1 MQEAERRTA
10 EELRAHR
17 PELVEPFLAQLPKAR
32 AVALERLVS
41 VLVREGVGAV
51 RTGAARAADDPTAD
65 VPESVG
71 LVADVVPSTATGRLS
86 LAAPPLFRRPDGR
99 QRQLTHPVE
108 AWHLLVEHDL
118 VEQGVVEQ
126 GVVEQEV
133 AEQEVAEQWQQE
145 DVEKVADDLADSVCH
160 HALALAGA
168 AQRFADDEDGCAP
181 DGSVSA
187 LQRARRAPSPLAFFE
202 QSVVDGHP
210 AHHSSKSRRGIASGE
225 TPDVS
230 PEWGCRFDAPLVAV
244 ALSHVTRA
252 SADDAG
258 TPSPRGLVDHLRTEH
273 PDTVAAAQEELRS
286 AGLDPA
292 TYELIP
298 AHPWQARA
306 VLPEKFAAHLRAR
319 TVVPLA
325 AAIPA
330 RPLMSSRTL
339 APAPSS
345 ITPFP
350 AHIKT
355 SVDLRLTMAVRGVS
369 RYAVEN
375 GPAMTRL
382 LETVFDREAHFG
394 GRLLLQPERAAAGFL
409 AQAESDT
416 ALQSS
421 LGAILR
427 DSPESG
433 LAEGEIALPVAALY
447 SASPSTGEL
456 LVGEVLDELVAAR
469 RLPSRPE
476 AAQVFA
482 DEYADLALPGLLTLL
497 SRYGIALEAHPQN
510 TVLVLRDGAP
520 VRLLVRDL
528 GGARVL
534 PERLRAQGFEVD
546 LRPGSPV
553 IAADERELR
562 DKLHYSLVTNH
573 LGELLAALEQS
584 SGAAQRPL
592 WTPFARAAVTAFDAL
607 DGSEKDR
614 EALLDA
620 PLPVKTFLRMRL
632 AGAVTDSAYVAGP
645 NPLRPEEHLADACEA
660 RTGAEIRIAGF
671 LAGDQPHLL
680 AAFHRNLPRARR
692 QGLAALIANVLRE
705 ELVSAGPPGD
715 DGVIRVDLP
724 SGASPEQQLEV
735 RVQREFAFGHLQVSE
750 VRIVGQ
756 GRTAGRD
763 RAAERGREL
772 THPVELLDLL
782 ERNSPQPWC
791 ELTAEVDESTANLAM
806 SYACSVHRHG
816 ELSALARRLDATGA
830 DQLAL
835 RAQRSDPA
843 HVPRLTGRSLDPH
856 LLFDRLCTEGHNL
869 HPWGR
874 SRWGL
879 SPASTFRYAPD
890 CAGEARLALVA
901 VHGDHL
907 LNSTDDEGRDIGEL
921 LFDHFPD
928 LGAQARRALSE
939 QLPEQSDVDAYRF
952 VPVHA
957 WQARHKVPTGYAEE
971 IASGIVVALCEPQ
984 LPATPTVSLR
994 TVVTEPGRHGR
1005 RLVVKTALDVLITTS
1020 RRSISPATTDNGP
1033 RISRVL
1039 DRLVAEDPL
1048 LRARARVVRELAGAC
1063 WQPPGSAGSD
1073 EWRRRNLSALCREDP
1088 GEHAAD
1094 DELAITGCALYAP
1107 SPVTGRAVLADL
1119 VASYRS
1125 AQALDPRAAALDV
1138 LEQYADLL
1146 LTTALT
1152 LLVTCGIGLEAH
1164 LQNTLVV
1171 WRDGR
1176 PVRLLLRDFAGI
1188 RVHGPRL
1195 CALGTGYRPHP
1206 ESIVVVDDVDTARNR
1221 VYYSAVQANLAEIIR
1236 TSCVEFGLD
1245 ELDCWRV
1252 VRERADGVFAE
1263 LARRG
1268 GETAKRAEAD
1278 REALGER
1285 VLQQKAFVRTRLE
1298 PATARADQQ
1307 VPNPLRA
1314 ADEVRTAEA
1323 SDTE

>member
-17 PELVEPFLAQLPKAR
+17 PDLVEPFLAQLPKAR

-51 RTGAARAADDPTAD
+51 RTAGDPTADDPTAED
-65 VPESVG
+65 PAAIG
-71 LVADVVPSTATGRLS
+71 LVADVVPITATGRLS
-86 LAAPPLFRRPDGR
+86 LAAPPRFRHPDGR
-99 QRQLTHPVE
+99 EQQLTHPVE
-108 AWHLLVEHDL
+108 TWNLLVEHDL
-118 VEQGVVEQ
+118 VEQGMAERGQ
-126 GVVEQEV
+126 QQEV
-133 AEQEVAEQWQQE
+133 
-145 DVEKVADDLADSVCH
+145 EKIADDLADSVCH

-168 AQRFADDEDGCAP
+168 ARRFADDDDGCP
-181 DGSVSA
+181 PSGSTSA
-187 LQRARRAPSPLAFFE
+187 LQRARRASSPLAFFE

-225 TPDVS
+225 TPDVG
-230 PEWGCRFDAPLVAV
+230 PEWGCRFDVPLVAV

-252 SADDAG
+252 SADDTG
-258 TPSPRGLVDHLRTEH
+258 TSSPRGLVEHLRTEH
-273 PDTVAAAQEELRS
+273 PDTVTAAEEELRS
-286 AGLDPA
+286 TGLDPA
-292 TYELIP
+292 EHELIP
-298 AHPWQARA
+298 AHPWQVRA
-306 VLPEKFAAHLRAR
+306 VLLEKFAAHLRSR

-339 APAPSS
+339 APAPSAV
-345 ITPFP
+345 TRFP

-382 LETVFDREAHFG
+382 LDAVLDREAHFG

-409 AQAESDT
+409 AQAESDS

-469 RLPSRPE
+469 QLTSRSE

-482 DEYADLALPGLLTLL
+482 DEHADLALPGLLTLL
-497 SRYGIALEAHPQN
+497 TRYGIALEAHPQN

-573 LGELLAALEQS
+573 LGELLAALGQA

-592 WTPFARAAVTAFDAL
+592 WTPFARAAKTAFSALDKAEVDSDAL
-607 DGSEKDR
+607 LG
-614 EALLDA
+614 A

-632 AGAVTDSAYVAGP
+632 AGAVTDSGYVPGP
-645 NPLRPEEHLADACEA
+645 NPLRPEERIGDTCEA

-692 QGLAALIANVLRE
+692 QGLEALVANVLRE
-705 ELVSAGPPGD
+705 ELVPAGAPGD
-715 DGVIRVDLP
+715 DGTIIVDLP
-724 SGASPEQQLEV
+724 GGAGPEQQLEV
-735 RVQREFAFGHLQVSE
+735 RVQREFAFGHLQVGE
-750 VRIVGQ
+750 VRRVGQ
-756 GRTAGRD
+756 D
-763 RAAERGREL
+763 RIVEQGGEL
-772 THPVELLDLL
+772 AHPVELLDLL
-782 ERNSPQPWC
+782 QRSSPHPWG

-835 RAQRSDPA
+835 RAQRVDPA
-843 HVPRLTGRSLDPH
+843 NVPRLTGRSLDPH

-874 SRWGL
+874 SRRGL

-890 CAGEARLALVA
+890 CAGDARLALVA
-901 VHGDHL
+901 VRGDHL
-907 LNSTDDEGRDIGEL
+907 HESTDDRGRDIGAV
-921 LFDHFPD
+921 LFDHFPEF
-928 LGAQARRALSE
+928 GAQARRALAE
-939 QLPEQSDVDAYRF
+939 ALPERSDVDDYRF

-957 WQARHKVPTGYAEE
+957 WQARHKVLTGYAEE
-971 IASGIVVALCEPQ
+971 ISSGVVVVLAEPQ

-1039 DRLVAEDPL
+1039 DRIAAQDPL
-1048 LRARARVVRELAGAC
+1048 LRDRARVVREVAGTC

-1088 GEHAAD
+1088 SEHAAD

-1107 SPVTGRAVLADL
+1107 SPVTGRAVLGDL
-1119 VASYRS
+1119 VDSYRR
-1125 AQALDPRAAALDV
+1125 AHELDPRRAAREV

-1188 RVHGPRL
+1188 RVHGPRFR
-1195 CALGTGYRPHP
+1195 ALGTGYRPHP

-1221 VYYSAVQANLAEIIR
+1221 AYYSAVQANLAEIIR
-1236 TSCVEFGLD
+1236 TSCVEFGLA
-1245 ELDCWRV
+1245 ELDCWRI

-1263 LARRG
+1263 LARRD

-1278 REALGER
+1278 REALGRR

-1314 ADEVRTAEA
+1314 TDEVRTAEA
-1323 SDTE
+1323 SDPE